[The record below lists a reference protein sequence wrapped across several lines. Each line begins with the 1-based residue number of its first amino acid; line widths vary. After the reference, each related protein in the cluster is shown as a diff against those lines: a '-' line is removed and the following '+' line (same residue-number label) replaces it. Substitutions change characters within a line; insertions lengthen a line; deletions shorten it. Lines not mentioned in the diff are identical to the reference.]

1 MEAAK
6 NFVFQITKRD
16 SDLLESLLREKS
28 NWEFAPLEYGYYKA
42 KQLHSREKVTIA
54 SYTSGKLVIQGSG
67 AAEVVEFILEPC
79 ILKERAFTAAVET
92 KKKSSSSLPG
102 EETPLFTAPHAG
114 IDESGKGDFFG
125 PLVVAAAFVEDE
137 ETAGKLLEAGA
148 KDSKKIKNDAA
159 MTALAGK
166 IRAILKGKY
175 AIVALGPEAYNRV
188 YTGIGNLNRLL
199 AWGHAKSVEA
209 LREKAPE
216 CKRALSD
223 KFADERYLNTAF
235 AKLKIE
241 DFQLDQEVRAESD
254 IAVAAASILA
264 RAEFVRRMKL
274 LEEACGMS
282 LPKGAGTAVDTAA
295 EKLFLAGG
303 EELLRKNAKMHFRNA
318 YKAMGLPMPEKP
330 AYDFHKNK

>member
-6 NFVFQITKRD
+6 NYVFQITKED
-16 SDLLESLLREKS
+16 SDLLESLLKEKS
-28 NWEFAPLEYGYYKA
+28 DWEFAPLDYGYYKA
-42 KQLHSREKVTIA
+42 KQLHSKNKVTIA

-67 AAEVVEFILEPC
+67 ASEIVEFLVEPC
-79 ILKERAFTAAVET
+79 ILKERAFALQQES
-92 KKKSSSSLPG
+92 KKKASCLPG
-102 EETPLFTAPHAG
+102 EETPLFTHPHAG

-137 ETAGKLLEAGA
+137 ETAKKLLEAGA

-159 MTALAGK
+159 ITALAGK
-166 IRAILKGKY
+166 IRTILKDKY

-188 YTGIGNLNRLL
+188 YESIGNLNRLL

-209 LREKAPE
+209 LLAKAPQ

-235 AKLKIE
+235 ARLQLE

-274 LEEACGMS
+274 LEEACEIT
-282 LPKGAGTAVDTAA
+282 LPKGAGPAVDTAA

-303 EELLRKNAKMHFRNA
+303 EKLLRQIAKMHFRNA
-318 YKAMGLPMPEKP
+318 YKAMDLPMPEKP
-330 AYDFHKNK
+330 PYNFRKK